1 MAQVLG
7 ITAESLRRWQAR
19 REMPRSEPQKR
30 GRPESI
36 SAWVCWLIRQCHE
49 KHYGEWGPVVLSYWA
64 EREDLGSYGK
74 GAIARV
80 IADLRPKKEPRPRPK
95 RYEVSAAMVMWS
107 EDGAG
112 FRERGRKRE
121 LLLVQDERSRK
132 KVGRSLVH
140 GPAAGSDVA
149 ACLREAFEAHG
160 APLVLK
166 QDNGSPLNA
175 EEVKDLCDD
184 YCVVLLNS
192 PPGYPPYNGKKERN
206 FRDVRGFERAMT
218 RHGVEAPLAA
228 RIEAAIHDLDVERPR
243 PVLGGRTATE
253 AFEQDRIALP
263 DRRRFKMEVETR
275 CLELEA
281 EAGSRT
287 EIAAARRRAVVEVLS
302 RYGLLIW
309 KAGVST
315 NSPAQTGT

>member
-1 MAQVLG
+1 
-7 ITAESLRRWQAR
+7 
-19 REMPRSEPQKR
+19 MPRSEPQRR

-36 SAWVCWLIRQCHE
+36 PAWACWLIRQCHE
-49 KHYGEWGPVVLSYWA
+49 KRYGKWGPVVLHCWA
-64 EREDLGSYGK
+64 EREGLGRYSA
-74 GAIARV
+74 GAVARV

-95 RYEVSAAMVMWS
+95 RYEVSAPMVMWS

-112 FRERGRKRE
+112 FEERGRKHE
-121 LLLVQDERSRK
+121 LLLAQDERSRK
-132 KVGRSLVH
+132 KVGRRLVR

-149 ACLREAFEAHG
+149 SCLREAFEAHG

-166 QDNGSPLNA
+166 QDNGAPLNA
-175 EEVKDLCDD
+175 EEVRDLCDEYD
-184 YCVVLLNS
+184 VVLLNS

-206 FRDVRGFERAMT
+206 FRDVRSFERAM
-218 RHGVEAPLAA
+218 RRRGVEAPLPA
-228 RIEAAIHDLDVERPR
+228 RIDAAIHDLDVERPR

-253 AFEQDRIALP
+253 VFVQDRIALP

-275 CLELEA
+275 CLELVA

-302 RYGLLIW
+302 KYGLLVW

-315 NSPAQTGT
+315 NSRAQAGT